1 MVLAADGHLPL
12 VESADDEG
20 EDVMIRIVALT
31 TPALLT
37 MLAQAQPAE
46 VDPGSN
52 VDTRGYYRQPTLCG
66 DTVVF
71 VSEGDLWR
79 VGISGASG
87 GVHATRLT
95 THPGQEWSP
104 KLSPDGQWVAFGGE
118 YEGPAEVYVMPTA
131 GGLPKRLTFEGST
144 VVGGRVGPRGW
155 TPDGMVMY
163 TTDRSST
170 LPNSQMY
177 IIDPKSGAR
186 RAVPLAQVADGEF
199 ARGGSGAG
207 SGGGPLW
214 FVRIPF
220 NGSHTKRYK
229 GGTIEQI
236 WRWSGKEGEEAVNLT
251 GDYPG
256 TSRRPMLFGGRVYFA
271 SDRDNTMNLW
281 SMAQDGTDVKQ
292 VTTFKGMDVL
302 GPSMDSSGKTSRVV
316 FQNGADLYLTDAAA
330 AGGAGAGGAVAKLDI
345 TLSSDLDQMRERW
358 VSKPMEYATAVHPSP
373 DGDRVVITARGQ
385 VFVVPAKQGRIVE
398 VARREGREG
407 SVRFREARF
416 SHDGKSII
424 ALSDESGEVEVW
436 RWPSNG
442 IGAGERLTK
451 DAEVLRWT
459 AIPSPDGKHI
469 AHTDKHHRLWMYDVE
484 KKSDTLV
491 EHNPIEQIDS
501 MTWSPDGRW
510 LAYAAPTDNMY
521 LVVKLWSADSG
532 KVTQVTTDRFQSY
545 SPSFSPS
552 GEWLFFLS
560 DRHLETVVSS
570 PWGINQPDP
579 FLDKTT
585 KIYALALKPG
595 LRWPYLPEDEI
606 ERAKKDAKKDEKKPE
621 ERPTEKPA
629 EKAGE
634 KAGDPAADKKDD
646 KKDTKKPVEV
656 VVDGIQSRLFEVP
669 ATSGNYSNLFST
681 DKALFFLAREAGASD
696 ASLKSYTIT
705 NDAPELKVVA
715 EGVDAAELTQD
726 GKKIMIRKGDATYVV
741 DAGAGKAD
749 LEKKAVDLSGWRL
762 SVVPR
767 EEFRQMYTES
777 WRLLRDYFYDPKMHG
792 VDWKAMHAKYLP
804 LVERVRSRQ
813 ELSDIMQ
820 QLTGELSALHHFVRD
835 GDVREGPDKIGLS
848 SLGCVLTRDE
858 AAGGW
863 VISKIYKSD
872 PDEPA
877 RAAPVARPHV
887 AANEGDVI
895 TAIDGLPTLSVA
907 DVNSLLRNKA
917 GKQTLLTIRPAGKA
931 DASASREAIATPMTL
946 AAEADLRYH
955 EWEYTRRRMVEEM
968 SGGEIGYLHLRAM
981 GGDDWS
987 DFVKGFYPVFHKK
1000 GLIIDVRHNR
1010 GGNIDSWVLSKLMRK
1025 AWMFWSQRT
1034 GQAPNWNMQYAF
1046 RGHMTMLVNER
1057 TASDGE
1063 AVAEGFKR
1071 LGLGKVIGTRT
1082 WGGEIWLSSSNVLVD
1097 KGIATAGEF
1106 GVWGP
1111 EGQWL
1116 IEGHGVEPDIVVDNL
1131 PHATF
1136 RGDDVQL
1143 RAAVDHLKKII
1154 AENPIPAHA
1163 RPEFPNKAEK

>member
-1 MVLAADGHLPL
+1 MFRVAPL
-12 VESADDEG
+12 RAIA
-20 EDVMIRIVALT
+20 MMLVAC
-31 TPALLT
+31 
-37 MLAQAQPAE
+37 AQPVAMGQG
-46 VDPGSN
+46 VQ

-79 VGISGASG
+79 VGVG
-87 GVHATRLT
+87 GGQAARVT

-104 KLSPDGQWVAFGGE
+104 RLSPDGQWVAFGGE
-118 YEGPAEVYVMPTA
+118 YEGPGEVYVMPTA
-131 GGLPKRLTFEGST
+131 GGLPKRLTFEGSS
-144 VVGGRVGPRGW
+144 RVGPRGW
-155 TPDGMVMY
+155 TRDGKVLY
-163 TTDRSST
+163 TTDRYAT
-170 LPNSQMY
+170 LPNTQMFVL
-177 IIDPKSGAR
+177 DPTTGERK
-186 RAVPLAQVADGEF
+186 AVPLSQAADGEF
-199 ARGGSGAG
+199 ADDGS
-207 SGGGPLW
+207 LF

-220 NGSHTKRYK
+220 NGSYTKRYK
-229 GGTIEQI
+229 GGTIEQV
-236 WRWSGKEGEEAVNLT
+236 WRWSGNEGEEAVNLT

-256 TSRRPMLFGGRVYFA
+256 TSRRPMVFGGRVYFA
-271 SDRDNTMNLW
+271 SDRDQTMNLW
-281 SMAQDGTDVKQ
+281 SMTPGGKDLKQ
-292 VTTFKGMDVL
+292 VTTFKGLDVL
-302 GPSMDSSGKTSRVV
+302 SPAIDASGKSGRVV
-316 FQNGADLYLTDAAA
+316 FQNGADLYVTDLATGQSAMI
-330 AGGAGAGGAVAKLDI
+330 GI
-345 TLSSDLDQMRERW
+345 TLSSDLDQMREHW
-358 VSKPMEYATAVHPSP
+358 VARPMEYATAVHPSP

-385 VFVVPAKQGRIVE
+385 VFVAPAKQGRIIE
-398 VARREGREG
+398 VARREGLEG
-407 SVRFREARF
+407 SVRFRDARF
-416 SHDGKSII
+416 SHDGKAII

-436 RWPSNG
+436 RWPANG
-442 IGAGERLTK
+442 MGGVGAGEQLTK
-451 DAEVLRWT
+451 DADVLRWT
-459 AIPSPDGKHI
+459 AVPSPDGKHI
-469 AHTDKHHRLWMYDVE
+469 AHTDKHHRLWMHDVE

-491 EHNPIEQIDS
+491 EQNAIEQIDS

-521 LVVKLWSADSG
+521 LVVKLWSAESG

-585 KIYALALKPG
+585 KIYAVALRPG
-595 LRWPYLPEDEI
+595 LRWPYLPEDEV

-621 ERPTEKPA
+621 EKPA
-629 EKAGE
+629 ERPADKPGE
-634 KAGDPAADKKDD
+634 KAAEPAADKKEE
-646 KKDTKKPVEV
+646 KKDVKKDDKKPVEIV
-656 VVDGIQSRLFEVP
+656 LEGIQSRLFEVP
-669 ATSGNYSNLFST
+669 VASGNYSNLFST
-681 DKALFFLAREAGASD
+681 DKALFFLARDAGAND
-696 ASLKSYTIT
+696 ASLKSYSIT
-705 NDAPELKVVA
+705 NDAPEMKAVA
-715 EGVDAAELTQD
+715 DAVDGAELTQD
-726 GKKIMIRKGDATYVV
+726 GKKIMIRKGEASYLV

-749 LEKKAVDLSGWRL
+749 LDKKAVDLSGWRL

-804 LVERVRSRQ
+804 LVGRVRSRQ

-848 SLGCVLTRDE
+848 SLGCVLTRDQ
-858 AAGGW
+858 AAGGY
-863 VISKIYKSD
+863 VISKIYAND
-872 PDEPA
+872 PDEPG
-877 RAAPVARPHV
+877 RAAPVARPNV

-895 TAIDGLPTLSVA
+895 TAIDGVPTLSVA

-931 DASASREAIATPMTL
+931 DSAPPPTRDAIAMPMTL
-946 AAEADLRYH
+946 VAESDLRYH
-955 EWEYTRRRMVEEM
+955 EWEFTRRRMVEEM
-968 SGGEIGYLHLRAM
+968 SGGQIGYLHLRAM
-981 GGDDWS
+981 GGNDWS
-987 DFVKGFYPVFHKK
+987 DFVKGFYPVFHKQ

-1116 IEGHGVEPDIVVDNL
+1116 IEGHGVEPDMVVDNM

-1136 RGDDVQL
+1136 RGDDAQL
-1143 RAAVDHLKKII
+1143 KAAVMHLKKLI
-1154 AENPIPAHA
+1154 EEKPIPAHV